1 MGSKIPRPVR
11 LEVIR
16 KWLQGQ
22 SRDQIANEVGIGAGT
37 VSGIVKESRKD
48 DPEFVLPREV
58 GLNLKN
64 RGMSI
69 ESFAA
74 LIRLREVLEVDIR
87 SGEAGES
94 EADIYGLDEVAEK
107 KMESLIISM
116 EVFCFKQ
123 NLSVKQFIDILNE
136 LYWEQIIS
144 IFLLRIFLA
153 ILNN

>member
-11 LEVIR
+11 REVIR
-16 KWLQGQ
+16 KCLQGQ

-69 ESFAA
+69 ESFGA

-94 EADIYGLDEVAEK
+94 EADIYGLDEVAKK

-136 LYWEQIIS
+136 LYWEQISS